1 MDFGLR
7 TIDHINGKKTL
18 TVITLILLVFC
29 PLSLQLQKK
38 DQMKRLLNVLI
49 DNLIQYTLY

>member
-49 DNLIQYTLY
+49 DNLIQYTLK